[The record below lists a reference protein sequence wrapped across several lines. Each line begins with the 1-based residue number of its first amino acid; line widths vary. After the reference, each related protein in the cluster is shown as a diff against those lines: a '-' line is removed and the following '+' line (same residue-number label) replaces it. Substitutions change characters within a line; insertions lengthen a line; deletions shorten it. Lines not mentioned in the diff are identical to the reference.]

1 MQKEEFLLR
10 KLRGHMAYKKN
21 VEPYRIFRDS
31 ELVLLLQERPTT
43 IEQLITIKGFPAEGA
58 RVAICGQ
65 AIIDIFSKTKEVDD
79 FEVNVDNKGSLTV
92 TTLLKPLAVF

>member
-1 MQKEEFLLR
+1 
-10 KLRGHMAYKKN
+10 MAYKKN

-31 ELVLLLQERPTT
+31 ELALLLKAKPVT
-43 IEQLITIKGFPAEGA
+43 IEQLTSIKGFPAEGA

-92 TTLLKPLAVF
+92 TTLLKPLSVF

>member
-1 MQKEEFLLR
+1 MKKEEFLLR

-43 IEQLITIKGFPAEGA
+43 IEQLTTIKGFPAEGA
-58 RVAICGQ
+58 RVAICGLG
-65 AIIDIFSKTKEVDD
+65 IIDIFS
-79 FEVNVDNKGSLTV
+79 
-92 TTLLKPLAVF
+92 